1 MKLFH
6 PFLNHNSPE
15 LPMHVQFAWLSSVN
29 FQYGGRPRQ
38 VLLSPE
44 QSGVMFNSIQLLRDS
59 VLHGEESPDLDPL
72 SSTIK
77 LVSRLVI
84 GYVNAVYTNSR

>member
-72 SSTIK
+72 S
-77 LVSRLVI
+77 
-84 GYVNAVYTNSR
+84 